1 MNEQAQAMTLD
12 EIRDRAAQR
21 RRLCDTIKGLLVDRL
36 DLPIE
41 PDWITD
47 DQPLFGRGLELDSV
61 DALELAVG
69 IDSVSDVSVTD
80 DQVGVFGSVNRI
92 VDYIQEHSDELLAL
106 EDEAGDLEGFSELAA
121 AVSHSDGE

>member
-1 MNEQAQAMTLD
+1 MKAD
-12 EIRDRAAQR
+12 EIRERVAAR
-21 RRLCDTIKGLLVDRL
+21 RVVCDQIKEVLVERL

-69 IDSVSDVSVTD
+69 VDYVAEVTVTD
-80 DQVGVFGSVNRI
+80 EQVGMFGSINRV
-92 VDYIQEHSDELLAL
+92 VDYIEVHGSP
-106 EDEAGDLEGFSELAA
+106 EAADADAFA
-121 AVSHSDGE
+121 

>member
-1 MNEQAQAMTLD
+1 MTAD
-12 EIRDRAAQR
+12 EIRERVAAR
-21 RRLCDTIKGLLVDRL
+21 RVVCDQIKEVLVERL

-69 IDSVSDVSVTD
+69 VDYVAEVTVTD
-80 DQVGVFGSVNRI
+80 EQVGMFGSINRV
-92 VDYIQEHSDELLAL
+92 VDYIEVH
-106 EDEAGDLEGFSELAA
+106 GAA
-121 AVSHSDGE
+121 DDADADAFA